1 MQLWRLEIE
10 KDLAITD
17 IFNHIVFIQGLIYNI
32 LVDDQLKCENL
43 NKSSSVSF
51 LFTLVPKLKIPIP
64 PRGPKSIIQAFVL
77 SSSNTSLGLSLHG
90 RLYAFQIQNTPQHL
104 LELYLSQEQN
114 RPIST
119 PRRQPR
125 AIKGTKCAISGQHF
139 AVGQAIPTLK
149 QKHQSL

>member
-1 MQLWRLEIE
+1 MQNLIRIRPTSCSNQSLFGRTELLPRLFWTHVQLWRLEIE

-104 LELYLSQEQN
+104 LELYLSQELL
-114 RPIST
+114 S
-119 PRRQPR
+119 R
-125 AIKGTKCAISGQHF
+125 AE
-139 AVGQAIPTLK
+139 
-149 QKHQSL
+149 